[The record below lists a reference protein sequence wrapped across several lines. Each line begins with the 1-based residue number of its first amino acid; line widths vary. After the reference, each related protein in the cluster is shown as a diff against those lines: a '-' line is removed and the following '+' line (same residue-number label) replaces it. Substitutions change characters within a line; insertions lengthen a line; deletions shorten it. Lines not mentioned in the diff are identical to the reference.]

1 MGIVIALVLAA
12 IGVFATWYYGT
23 TGPPAKTDVA
33 EAATTG
39 YLVPAHDPT
48 PPLPNGA
55 TAPTNLVTLF
65 LGNSASVGVW
75 FPHTVLAYKGKPVLT
90 ISTNS
95 EGATVS
101 AEFFGDNGDIVAVLK
116 DGQFVINRLNYFVKE
131 RPDKSSLI
139 VRDQKNITVL
149 NVRILNPHAIPQ
161 RTWWITH
168 SDKRP
173 NNGVT
178 LAYKESSGV
187 KEPQNSSFEGF
198 SAGAW
203 SLPPMHAKSSLCT
216 GKAGELAPL
225 QVPPFCHRKT
235 PPRPRLAPTQA
246 QHEPLKATPPVL
258 SPER

>member
-1 MGIVIALVLAA
+1 MSVPGYDFCRVHCFGRASGVPWYQNALMGIVIALVLAA

-149 NVRILNPHAIPQ
+149 NVRILNPHAIQLSGRFRFPF
-161 RTWWITH
+161 R
-168 SDKRP
+168 SDFVIDK
-173 NNGVT
+173 N
-178 LAYKESSGV
+178 
-187 KEPQNSSFEGF
+187 EGF
-198 SAGAW
+198 
-203 SLPPMHAKSSLCT
+203 
-216 GKAGELAPL
+216 
-225 QVPPFCHRKT
+225 F
-235 PPRPRLAPTQA
+235 A
-246 QHEPLKATPPVL
+246 QHIL
-258 SPER
+258 STANVVDYAF